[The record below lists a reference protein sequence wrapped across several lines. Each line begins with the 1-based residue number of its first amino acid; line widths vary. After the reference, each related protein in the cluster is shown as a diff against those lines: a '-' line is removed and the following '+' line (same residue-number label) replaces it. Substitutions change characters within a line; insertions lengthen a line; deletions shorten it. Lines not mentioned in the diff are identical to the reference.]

1 MPEPI
6 SLLLVDDQKLLREGF
21 HVLLDREEDLTVVGE
36 AGDGEEAVDLYAAL
50 RPDVVLMDVQMPK
63 MGGLAAI
70 REIHGRDPQAKVII
84 LTTFDDDEYVFEGMR
99 AGALG
104 YLLKSQS
111 SHELAAAVRTAH
123 MGGAPLEPMVARKV
137 ISALGP
143 PDGYGGA
150 EAAEAT
156 GAEEETAPES
166 DEGERGG
173 RGGEEADLAELLNN
187 KQEADSRLAEGLRR
201 QEQANAGLA
210 EPLSRRERE
219 VLLLIGEGLSNRK
232 IANRL
237 NLAEGTVKNYVSSL
251 IGKLNVQDRT
261 QAALLS
267 RELGLLT

>member
-6 SLLLVDDQKLLREGF
+6 SLLLVDDQKLLREGIRI
-21 HVLLDREEDLTVVGE
+21 LLDREEDLTIVGE
-36 AGDGEEAVDLYAAL
+36 AGDGQEAVDLYAAL

-63 MGGLAAI
+63 VGGVAAI
-70 REIHGRDPQAKVII
+70 RGIHGRDPQAKVII
-84 LTTFDDDEYVFEGMR
+84 LTTFDNDEYVFEGMR

-104 YLLKSQS
+104 YLLKTMS
-111 SHELAAAVRTAH
+111 SDELASAVRTVH

-143 PDGYGGA
+143 QDSYGGG
-150 EAAEAT
+150 EPAEAT
-156 GAEEETAPES
+156 GAEEETAPEPVTYES
-166 DEGERGG
+166 GQEEGEP
-173 RGGEEADLAELLNN
+173 DLAELLSMN
-187 KQEADSRLAEGLRR
+187 KEADSRLSERLRR

-219 VLLLIGEGLSNRK
+219 VLTLIGEGMSNRK

>member
-6 SLLLVDDQKLLREGF
+6 SLLLVDDQKLLREGIR
-21 HVLLDREEDLTVVGE
+21 VLLDREEDLTIVGE
-36 AGDGEEAVDLYAAL
+36 AEDGQEAVDLYAEL
-50 RPDVVLMDVQMPK
+50 RPDVVLMDIQMPK
-63 MGGLAAI
+63 VDGVTAI
-70 REIHGRDPQAKVII
+70 RGIHGADPRAKVII
-84 LTTFDDDEYVFEGMR
+84 LTTFDIDEYVFEGMR

-104 YLLKSQS
+104 YLLKTMS
-111 SHELAAAVRTAH
+111 SDELASAVRTVH
-123 MGGAPLEPMVARKV
+123 LGGALLEPTVARKV

-143 PDGYGGA
+143 SEGLSDCEQGYALQGPEEEGP
-150 EAAEAT
+150 EAADPLNRA
-156 GAEEETAPES
+156 
-166 DEGERGG
+166 
-173 RGGEEADLAELLNN
+173 GEEAFDRVERAGRREPAESLSG
-187 KQEADSRLAEGLRR
+187 ERLSR
-201 QEQANAGLA
+201 QEEANSRLA

-251 IGKLNVQDRT
+251 IAKLNVQDRT

>member
-21 HVLLDREEDLTVVGE
+21 RFLLDREKDLTIVGE
-36 AGDGEEAVDLYAAL
+36 AGDGQEAIDMYEAL

-63 MGGLAAI
+63 MGGVAAI
-70 REIHGRDPQAKVII
+70 RGIHGRDPQAKVII
-84 LTTFDDDEYVFEGMR
+84 LTTFDNDEYVFEGMR

-104 YLLKSQS
+104 YLLKTMS
-111 SHELAAAVRTAH
+111 SDELASAVRTVH
-123 MGGAPLEPMVARKV
+123 LGGAPLEPMVARKV

-143 PDGYGGA
+143 PDSYAGPEPA
-150 EAAEAT
+150 EASSREAAAPDPVELES
-156 GAEEETAPES
+156 GPEEEETE
-166 DEGERGG
+166 
-173 RGGEEADLAELLNN
+173 LAELLS
-187 KQEADSRLAEGLRR
+187 KKEEADSKLAERLRR

-251 IGKLNVQDRT
+251 IAKLNVQDRT

-267 RELGLLT
+267 RELGLLN